1 MKCNELVNSS
11 SFKINYSK
19 EIVKFSGKI
28 FDKKKMG
35 LKEFAISVLQ
45 IEPVSIEI
53 VAMYIGK
60 LGFDVYNTRGKYS
73 IMFKK
78 KLRNGIKGCIVIN
91 DGQCK

>member
-1 MKCNELVNSS
+1 MKCSELVNSS

-19 EIVKFSGKI
+19 EVVKFKENI

-35 LKEFAISVLQ
+35 LKEFALTVLQ

-78 KLRNGIKGCIVIN
+78 KIRNGIKGRIMVN
-91 DGQCK
+91 E

>member
-1 MKCNELVNSS
+1 MKCSEVVNGS
-11 SFKINYSK
+11 SFEINYSK
-19 EIVKFSGKI
+19 EIVKFKENI

-35 LKEFAISVLQ
+35 LKEFAITILQ

-78 KLRNGIKGCIVIN
+78 KTRNGIKGCIVIN
-91 DGQCK
+91 DDQTK

>member
-11 SFKINYSK
+11 SFKINYNK
-19 EIVKFSGKI
+19 EIVKFKNNI

-35 LKEFAISVLQ
+35 LKEFAITVLQ
-45 IEPVSIEI
+45 IEPTSIEI

-60 LGFDVYNTRGKYS
+60 LGFDVYNTKGKFS

-78 KLRNGIKGCIVIN
+78 KTRNGIKGCIVIN
-91 DGQCK
+91 VEQTK

>member
-1 MKCNELVNSS
+1 MKCSNNNSS

-19 EIVKFSGKI
+19 EVVKFKEKI
-28 FDKKKMG
+28 FEKKKMG
-35 LKEFAISVLQ
+35 LKEFALTILQ

-60 LGFDVYNTRGKYS
+60 LGFDVYNTTGKYS

-78 KLRNGIKGCIVIN
+78 KIRNGIKGCIVIN
-91 DGQCK
+91 EK